1 MPKLSLLER
10 AVRGMQGLAQAWQ
23 QEGRELVESIKEVG
37 EACEEARGLRDTE
50 VEKVF
55 RQMRNA
61 MA

>member
-1 MPKLSLLER
+1 
-10 AVRGMQGLAQAWQ
+10 MQGLAQAWQ
-23 QEGRELVESIKEVG
+23 QEGHELVESIKEVG